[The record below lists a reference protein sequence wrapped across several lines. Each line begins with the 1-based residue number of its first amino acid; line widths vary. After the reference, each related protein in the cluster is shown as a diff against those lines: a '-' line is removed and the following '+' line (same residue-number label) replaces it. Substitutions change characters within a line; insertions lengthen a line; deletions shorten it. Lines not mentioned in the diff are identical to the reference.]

1 MMEYDKIRVM
11 IHIFYKIG
19 GGVMR
24 ILDISRGMLTAPIY
38 PGDPEPRLQRI
49 LKLENGDN
57 CNLSALYF
65 GLHTATHADA
75 QSHFID
81 GGISIDQMPL
91 ANYIGECLV
100 IDIPE
105 GPLPC
110 SFVDRHFP
118 LGCERILMRSHG
130 KSALTESAAYEISAR
145 GTRLIGTD
153 ALSIAAGGDDDQR
166 KIHRA
171 ILGGGTA
178 ILEGLNL
185 EKAEPGHYFLF
196 APPVKI
202 EGVDG
207 APVRAVLIADYL
219 FWSEHPPGK
228 RP

>member
-1 MMEYDKIRVM
+1 MEIYNIDKKGDV
-11 IHIFYKIG
+11 F
-19 GGVMR
+19 MR
-24 ILDISRGMLTAPIY
+24 ILDISRGVLDTPVY

-75 QSHFID
+75 QCHFLD
-81 GGISIDQMPL
+81 GGAGIDAMPL
-91 ANYIGECLV
+91 ESYIGECMV
-100 IDIPE
+100 IDVPE

-110 SFVDRHFP
+110 SFVDTYFP

-130 KSALTESAAYEISAR
+130 RSALTESAAYEISAR

-153 ALSIAAGGDDDQR
+153 ALSIAPGGEEEQR
-166 KIHRA
+166 KVHRA

-178 ILEGLNL
+178 VLEGLNL
-185 EKAEPGHYFLF
+185 EQAEPGYYFLF

-207 APVRAVLIADYL
+207 APVRAVLIEDYV
-219 FWSEHPPGK
+219 FWSRHPSGK
-228 RP
+228 KP

>member
-1 MMEYDKIRVM
+1 MK
-11 IHIFYKIG
+11 
-19 GGVMR
+19 
-24 ILDISRGMLTAPIY
+24 ILDISRDMMHTAVY
-38 PGDPEPRLQRI
+38 PGDPEPRLQQI

-75 QSHFID
+75 QCHFIE
-81 GGISIDQMPL
+81 GGLGIDQMPL
-91 ANYIGECLV
+91 SSYIGECLV
-100 IDIPE
+100 MDIPP

-110 SFVDRHFP
+110 SFVDRHIP
-118 LGCERILMRSHG
+118 LGCERLLLRSHG
-130 KSALTESAAYEISAR
+130 QGSLTESAAYELSAR

-153 ALSIAAGGDDDQR
+153 ALSIASGGDEDQR
-166 KIHRA
+166 KVHRA

-185 EKAEPGHYFLF
+185 EQVKPGTYFLF

-207 APVRAVLIADYL
+207 APVRAILIADYL
-219 FWSEHPPGK
+219 FWSQSPPGR